1 MFKTWTDRQIAS
13 RRHVFLRASLTIS
26 GSTITQTPRALVA
39 VHRPEEKKN
48 KNSVSLTI
56 LHFFLRFCVHN
67 CVFVCTIA
75 FLCAQN
81 MGVFGRSKYIEET
94 KAINKWVAEE
104 V

>member
-1 MFKTWTDRQIAS
+1 MADSRGSFRKLNLLFNTAIDLYTGSCHSLEVMDLTKYIKKKKEKTYFT
-13 RRHVFLRASLTIS
+13 L
-26 GSTITQTPRALVA
+26 
-39 VHRPEEKKN
+39 
-48 KNSVSLTI
+48 
-56 LHFFLRFCVHN
+56 FF
-67 CVFVCTIA
+67 A